1 MCPTIGFTMNR
12 KNREGGKGAIHVDKT
27 LRCNIIEG
35 LIYSMDNILE
45 CLTIEMHKKKNII

>member
-1 MCPTIGFTMNR
+1 MNR
-12 KNREGGKGAIHVDKT
+12 KNREGGRGAIHVDKT